1 MHLVNLTTAGIKRV
15 FVLSITIFSYLFSFS
30 QENSPY
36 SRYGLGDVVPAQ
48 NMVNRAM
55 GGISAGY
62 ADYFSLNFVNPA
74 SLGTVRKAIF
84 DIGAEVDRRTLKS
97 NSSPD
102 KFTATNTVMSY
113 LQFGVPIASKKM
125 IEKGNS
131 WGVSFGIRPMTRVNY
146 KIEDRGRLNGI
157 DSLVTSYEGSG
168 GLNQATLSTGIKIKN
183 LSFGITAGYSFGTRD
198 YGTRLNFI
206 NDSVIYY
213 KSNSEVK
220 STFNGASLTGGLQ
233 YDIKTKSGLI
243 KLGAYANLSQKLS
256 ARESV
261 INETFNYD
269 GNGGI
274 VTIDTVLFKQGEKG
288 TIVYPSTYGIGFTNV
303 TQNWLFGADFEM
315 TNWDNYRYFETKDL
329 VKNSWRVKTG
339 AQYIPL
345 KEGSSRRYL
354 NVVQYRA
361 GGYIGSDM
369 VNIEDNK
376 RTEYGITLGAG
387 LPLTT
392 QRYDFAILNLGAEF
406 GARGNKESKSIRE
419 NIMRFS
425 IGVAINATWFQK
437 RKYD

>member
-15 FVLSITIFSYLFSFS
+15 FVLSIATFFYSFS
-30 QENSPY
+30 IAQENSPY

-48 NMVNRAM
+48 NTVNRAM

-97 NSSPD
+97 NNSPE
-102 KFTATNTVMSY
+102 KYTATNTLISY

-131 WGVSFGIRPMTRVNY
+131 WGVSFGIKPITRVNY
-146 KIEDRGRLNGI
+146 KIEDRGRLSGI
-157 DSLVTSYEGSG
+157 DSLHTFYEGNG

-183 LSFGITAGYSFGTRD
+183 LSFGITGGYSFGTRQ
-198 YGTRLNFI
+198 YSTRLEFV

-213 KSNSEVK
+213 KSNSEVQ
-220 STFNGASLTGGLQ
+220 STFNGAAVSGGMQ

-261 INETFNYD
+261 INATYNFD

-274 VTIDTVLFKQGEKG
+274 ATIDTVLYVEGDKG
-288 TIVYPSTYGIGFTNV
+288 KVVYPATYGIGFTNV
-303 TQNWLFGADFEM
+303 TKNWLYGADFEM
-315 TNWDNYRYFETKDL
+315 TNWDGYRYFETQDL
-329 VKNSWRVKTG
+329 VKNSWRIKTG
-339 AQYIPL
+339 FQYIPL

-361 GGYIGSDM
+361 GLYAGSDM
-369 VNIEDNK
+369 VNIENSK
-376 RTEYGITLGAG
+376 RLEYGVTLGAG

-392 QRYDFAILNLGAEF
+392 QRFDFAIMNLGAEF
-406 GARGNKESKSIRE
+406 AARGNKESKSIRE

>member
-15 FVLSITIFSYLFSFS
+15 FVLSIATFFYSFSFA

-62 ADYFSLNFVNPA
+62 ADYFSLNIVNPA

-97 NSSPD
+97 NNAPE
-102 KFTATNTVMSY
+102 KFTSTNTVISY

-131 WGVSFGIRPMTRVNY
+131 WGVSFGLKPLTRVNY
-146 KIEDRGRLNGI
+146 KIEDRGRINGI
-157 DSLVTSYEGSG
+157 DTLNTLYEGNG
-168 GLNQATLSTGIKIKN
+168 GLNQATLSTGVKIKN

-198 YGTRLNFI
+198 YSTKLNFV
-206 NDSVIYY
+206 NDSVFYY

-220 STFNGASLTGGLQ
+220 STFNGGALTAGLQ
-233 YDIKTKSGLI
+233 YDIKTKAGII

-256 ARESV
+256 ARESAV
-261 INETFNYD
+261 NETFNFD

-274 VTIDTVLFKQGEKG
+274 LSIDTVLYVQGEKG
-288 TIVYPSTYGIGFTNV
+288 KIVYPSTYGIGFTSV
-303 TQNWLFGADFEM
+303 TKNWLYGADFEI

-329 VKNSWRVKTG
+329 VQNSWRVKTG
-339 AQYIPL
+339 FQYIPL
-345 KEGSSRRYL
+345 KESSSRKYF

-361 GGYIGSDM
+361 GAYVGTDR
-369 VNIEDNK
+369 VKIEDNK

-392 QRYDFAILNLGAEF
+392 QRFDFAIMNVGAEF
-406 GARGNKESKSIRE
+406 GTRGNKESKSIRE
-419 NIMRFS
+419 SIMRFS
-425 IGVAINATWFQK
+425 MGVSINATWFQK